1 MKDAEI
7 KTENSDTEYRLEEAL
22 YILHQA
28 DIRCI
33 NAILKKRKKVK
44 NESSTLPASQHR
56 GSGEG
61 RL

>member
-1 MKDAEI
+1 MKDAETR
-7 KTENSDTEYRLEEAL
+7 TENSDAEYRLEEAL

-33 NAILKKRKKVK
+33 NALLKKKKVK
-44 NESSTLPASQHR
+44 NESSTLLASQHR

>member
-7 KTENSDTEYRLEEAL
+7 KTENSDAEYRLEEAL

-28 DIRCI
+28 DIRSV
-33 NAILKKRKKVK
+33 NSLLKKRKKDR

-56 GSGEG
+56 GSG
-61 RL
+61 